1 MRKSNSFKMITI
13 PAALFSLLTGCV
25 QYKDELARFMDVEAR
40 TPVKAVTAPEKDTR
54 KTDEFQRESLDLA
67 DDVSFYNIKNKEWLP
82 VADGLDFNLLAHA
95 GDKQDGEG
103 NSANAQVKGLFRTG
117 DWRFVVYGQDLYQ
130 HDRADPEDQE
140 GKDLT
145 ANLARLLGGIGKH
158 FATSD
163 KKVMVYVEA
172 IGGYEHTDFEGPLDL
187 EAGAALGGGKAGI
200 YIDES
205 ETLLLASVLAGMDK
219 HKGTVGVHD
228 IEVEGEYR
236 RATGNVYVLQGMGKR
251 FYIFAKAGADYKDFE
266 NFAKYNTYIVSGG
279 LEKRFEIAKLPASLS
294 FRLYGQYSIKDYIRS
309 AAEDTRTFGG
319 MLEYRMDLGR
329 GIYAGAYLSYEREW
343 DHGRFRGDG
352 EWEGG
357 VSLTA
362 VLGDLFGSRKKE

>member
-1 MRKSNSFKMITI
+1 MRKSNSIKLLTI

-25 QYKDELARFMDVEAR
+25 QYKDELARFMDDEAR
-40 TPVKAVTAPEKDTR
+40 MPRAVTAPEKETGKKDG
-54 KTDEFQRESLDLA
+54 FQRETLDLA

-117 DWRFVVYGQDLYQ
+117 DYRFVFYGQDLYQ

-140 GKDLT
+140 GTDLT
-145 ANLARLLGGIGKH
+145 ANLARILGGIGKH

-172 IGGYEHTDFEGPLDL
+172 MGGYEHTDFKGPLDL
-187 EAGAALGGGKAGI
+187 WAGSALAGGKTGL
-200 YIDES
+200 YLNETD
-205 ETLLLASVLAGMDK
+205 TLLLATVLAGMDK
-219 HKGTVGVHD
+219 FKGTVGVSD

-236 RATGNVYVLQGMGKR
+236 RATGTVHVLQGLGKR
-251 FYIFAKAGADYKDFE
+251 FYILAKAGADYKDFE
-266 NFAKYNTYIVSGG
+266 DFAKYNTYLVSGG
-279 LEKRFEIAKLPASLS
+279 LEKRFEIAKLPTSLS
-294 FRLYGQYSIKDYIRS
+294 LRLYGQYSIKDYIRS
-309 AAEDTRTFGG
+309 AAEDTRTFGA

-352 EWEGG
+352 EWEAGL
-357 VSLTA
+357 SLTA
-362 VLGDLFGSRKKE
+362 VLGDLFGSKKKK